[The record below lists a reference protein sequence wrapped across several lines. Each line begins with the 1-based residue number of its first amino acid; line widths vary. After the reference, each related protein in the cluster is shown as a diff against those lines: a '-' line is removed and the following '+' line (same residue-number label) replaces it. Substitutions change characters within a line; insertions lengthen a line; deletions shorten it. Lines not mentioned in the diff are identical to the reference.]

1 MRNEKEYKSFLDEES
16 SYTVERSDNDRSS
29 KSKGSVLSRQT
40 KLIIVLA
47 AFLAVI
53 IPIYIFVLIP
63 KLSSNDPSKS
73 DEYPEPHHGEVLLSG
88 GSIGMMPMLAEKDI
102 STVDIQN
109 KVTVK
114 DGDSTKDIY
123 ENWKI
128 FYDSEKKLWGI
139 ENYTNISYDS
149 SALITILGYFT
160 QMRVQDRLE
169 FTSADEINMSA
180 YGFDEASMP
189 THYTITTVSGKTY
202 TVTMGNQTPTGTGYY
217 AYFTSD
223 KGEIRPTVYII
234 SNYYA
239 SLINGSVF
247 SLMAPTVTQLLNI
260 KDYVPTTFAI
270 YKGLEPYFEIKKL
283 EGDALNETG
292 KVSHLYTKV
301 NGVVHEYDAS
311 ANYSNLLY
319 EVLQK
324 GINGSKVVYAK
335 PDNLED
341 ISDEVLLS
349 FGIDKKAPNRQLL
362 FEAQTMYASNESHLA
377 KQWVMFSEKT
387 KDLSGNDIYY
397 AWNVSFDIIVEVPAI
412 SVEFIEYSLD
422 YYYESYIFL
431 TPFYAVDSITIDSTK
446 LPKGYTDSGFYALRE
461 TFKLTI
467 SEDKKLENIIIE
479 SLGTPPIAPSSKV
492 TGIKNFGFYYN
503 VLLSLSTQ
511 VEVPEDVLSKI
522 DLTNPHITITVK
534 TISGK
539 VHTMNFYLYNSRHA
553 YYTLDGLGVSYVRY
567 SDITKLLSATHDLIE
582 GNLVST
588 DYTAQKPGDS
598 TVDTLEPTPTGIS
611 TTEIVLIV
619 VLVSVILVGGGIAA
633 YILIKSNKKN
643 DAKTPLKKDVKSTPS
658 KNKKKK

>member
-341 ISDEVLLS
+341 IPDEVLLG

-598 TVDTLEPTPTGIS
+598 TIDTLEPTPTGIS